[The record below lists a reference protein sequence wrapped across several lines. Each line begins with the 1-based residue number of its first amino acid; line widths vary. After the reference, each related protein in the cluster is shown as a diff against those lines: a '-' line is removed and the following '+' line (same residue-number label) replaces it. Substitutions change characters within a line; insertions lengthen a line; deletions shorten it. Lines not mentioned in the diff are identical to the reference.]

1 MADEASGTL
10 FADSAPVHLHKDVHQ
25 PVVDGMRRD
34 KYYTVSTS
42 DLVQYLKHDL
52 YNSWTVV
59 TRII

>member
-34 KYYTVSTS
+34 AE
-42 DLVQYLKHDL
+42 
-52 YNSWTVV
+52 
-59 TRII
+59 